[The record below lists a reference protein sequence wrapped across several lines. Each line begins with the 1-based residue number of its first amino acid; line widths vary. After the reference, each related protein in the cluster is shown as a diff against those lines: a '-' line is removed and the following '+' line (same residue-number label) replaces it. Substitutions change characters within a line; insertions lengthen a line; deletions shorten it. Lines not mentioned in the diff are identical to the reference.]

1 MLKYI
6 SLVVLL
12 RGGNGCS
19 GVSPTEKGNKGVEV
33 LFAMNGEAF
42 LFCAA
47 FRNEDNLCFLA

>member
-42 LFCAA
+42 LFCGAL
-47 FRNEDNLCFLA
+47 RNIDNLCFLA